1 MSKQEEMLALEKEAN
16 EIREKLDKEIESLR
30 SEDLDN
36 LKTRASE
43 IKKRYSELK
52 VEREEEIKNMFDE
65 DKKDVASLLLS
76 TDTLHYQGKLECSW
90 NSSEVE

>member
-52 VEREEEIKNMFDE
+52 VEREEEIKNMF
-65 DKKDVASLLLS
+65 
-76 TDTLHYQGKLECSW
+76 
-90 NSSEVE
+90 N